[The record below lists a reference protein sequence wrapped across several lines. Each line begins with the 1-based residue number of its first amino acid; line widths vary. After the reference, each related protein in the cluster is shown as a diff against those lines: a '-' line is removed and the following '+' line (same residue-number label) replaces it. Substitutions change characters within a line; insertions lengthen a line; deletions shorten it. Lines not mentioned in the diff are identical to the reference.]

1 MQPCLLPP
9 IGTATQMHPKLK
21 NGEVRA
27 KKNFA
32 GDLPLKIAS
41 APTQNYENLLPSIR
55 KVSRLVTDRVLL

>member
-1 MQPCLLPP
+1 
-9 IGTATQMHPKLK
+9 MHPKLK

-27 KKNFA
+27 KKKFA
-32 GDLPLKIAS
+32 RDLPLKIAS